1 MGHLKGMTNF
11 GRRSQQPCHS
21 ETLSKYEGGKGYR
34 DAGRQP
40 APRSL
45 ALTLAKDS
53 LVFEPFEVVISEN
66 EYQVRRHA

>member
-1 MGHLKGMTNF
+1 MGHLKGVANF
-11 GRRSQQPCHS
+11 GRRSRQPCHS

-34 DAGRQP
+34 DAGRQT

-45 ALTLAKDS
+45 ASTLSKDG
-53 LVFEPFEVVISEN
+53 LVFAPFEVVISEN